1 MSLARQW
8 REVVK
13 PLKALNA
20 MTEFR
25 FLSEREL
32 LNLLSDTVV
41 TFKTLCL
48 KSHCCSSE
56 KVEEEYD

>member
-1 MSLARQW
+1 MSLACQW

-32 LNLLSDTVV
+32 LNLLSDTIV

-48 KSHCCSSE
+48 KSHCCSE